1 MHLCRKIQNMDHLSK
16 KIVIF
21 YGSNSKFRENDIH
34 FRKSG
39 IITNEIFDIEVVKI
53 RFKIMSSI
61 TLCIFY
67 RGNEIPLRERFP
79 TATKNVLM
87 LFFLTIVTSDIGL
100 DYEIKSYT
108 TIKKYIFQGLNHV

>member
-1 MHLCRKIQNMDHLSK
+1 
-16 KIVIF
+16 
-21 YGSNSKFRENDIH
+21 
-34 FRKSG
+34 
-39 IITNEIFDIEVVKI
+39 
-53 RFKIMSSI
+53 MSSI

-67 RGNEIPLRERFP
+67 RGNEIPLWERFP